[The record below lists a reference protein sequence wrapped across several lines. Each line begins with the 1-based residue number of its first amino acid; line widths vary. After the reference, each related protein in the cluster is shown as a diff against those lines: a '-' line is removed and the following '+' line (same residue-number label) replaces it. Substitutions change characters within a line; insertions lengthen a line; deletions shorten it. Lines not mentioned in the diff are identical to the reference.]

1 MSVIE
6 EAPMSG
12 NLGKLKFKI
21 AVSVAVLVAGLAMST
36 GVATAQK
43 NPSSQEI
50 LNALKPKA
58 PLTRSLA
65 TSPAEQAKRA
75 EEGKFIDSLRN
86 RPTRSLSTDER
97 QQIAT
102 VSAAKPRID
111 LEIKFDFNSAEIAK
125 SAIADVNNL
134 GKALSDPD
142 LKGSTFVLAGHTDG
156 VGGEEFNQ
164 DLSNRR
170 ADSVKRYLTEK
181 FGLAADHLVAAGYG
195 KTRLKNPKNPSAPEN
210 RRVEVVNMADK

>member
-1 MSVIE
+1 
-6 EAPMSG
+6 MSG

-111 LEIKFDFNSAEIAK
+111 LEVKFDFNSAEIAK
-125 SAIADVNNL
+125 SAITDVNNL

-142 LKGSTFVLAGHTDG
+142 LKGSTFVLAGHTDVAPVHQDDNLKDHSDNWLKCMRSRAKPNG
-156 VGGEEFNQ
+156 SIETGFAHAVAVVMATRSYREGKKLYWDRKTEEIV
-164 DLSNRR
+164 SR
-170 ADSVKRYLTEK
+170 
-181 FGLAADHLVAAGYG
+181 
-195 KTRLKNPKNPSAPEN
+195 
-210 RRVEVVNMADK
+210 